1 MEKNY
6 EAKFDEY
13 ADVVKAAYAK
23 RTGVDEQEPIV
34 WSKVLEVVLNVYLVL
49 TILSSLMRPD
59 FMSLTCIA
67 LGLLSINDPV
77 RFGRRTFRLVVAMLI
92 TSFFYDFLWL
102 IWLRSS
108 EAEDF

>member
-1 MEKNY
+1 M
-6 EAKFDEY
+6 
-13 ADVVKAAYAK
+13 
-23 RTGVDEQEPIV
+23 
-34 WSKVLEVVLNVYLVL
+34 LEVVLYVYLVL
-49 TILSSLMRPD
+49 TIVSSLMRPD

-67 LGLLSINDPV
+67 LGMLAINDPI

-92 TSFFYDFLWL
+92 ATFVYDFLWL